1 MPKVKIPRKS
11 THVDMTAMCDM
22 AFLLLNFFILTSN
35 FVQKS
40 PVQVS
45 TPSSISQIKI
55 PETNIMTILVD
66 KTGRIFFGIDNQ
78 EKRIELLQ
86 EVGKIYNI
94 QFDKKELKSF
104 SVIGSFGVPIE
115 KMKAFLAMRPED
127 RDSKENAIGIP
138 IDSTNNQ
145 FKNWVKVAKVV
156 NPQLTIAIK
165 GDQGCS
171 YKVMKNVIGTLQDL
185 RENRFNLITALEEV
199 PGEK

>member
-11 THVDMTAMCDM
+11 TAIDMTAMCDV
-22 AFLLLNFFILTSN
+22 AFLLLNFFMLTSN
-35 FVQKS
+35 FIQKA
-40 PVQVS
+40 PVQVV
-45 TPSSISQIKI
+45 TPSSISEIKI

-66 KTGRIFFGIDNQ
+66 KTGRIFFGIDGQ
-78 EKRIELLQ
+78 DKRIELLQ

-94 QFDKKELKSF
+94 TFTKSELKTF

-115 KMKAFLAMRPED
+115 KMKTFLALTPEQ
-127 RDSKENAIGIP
+127 RDSKESAVGIP

-145 FKNWVKVAKVV
+145 FKNWVKVARTV
-156 NPQLTIAIK
+156 NPKITIAVK

-171 YKVMKNVIGTLQDL
+171 IKVIKNVMGTLQDL

>member
-1 MPKVKIPRKS
+1 M
-11 THVDMTAMCDM
+11 
-22 AFLLLNFFILTSN
+22 
-35 FVQKS
+35 
-40 PVQVS
+40 
-45 TPSSISQIKI
+45 
-55 PETNIMTILVD
+55 
-66 KTGRIFFGIDNQ
+66 
-78 EKRIELLQ
+78 
-86 EVGKIYNI
+86 
-94 QFDKKELKSF
+94 KSF